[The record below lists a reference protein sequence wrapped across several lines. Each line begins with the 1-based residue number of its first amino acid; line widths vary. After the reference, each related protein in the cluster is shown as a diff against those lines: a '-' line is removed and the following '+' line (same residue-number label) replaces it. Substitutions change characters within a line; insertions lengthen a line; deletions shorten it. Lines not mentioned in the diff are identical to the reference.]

1 MKRLTKRRIFFLLI
15 LALCAPILPRVA
27 QSSPVF
33 GDEPTPPLVPQKI
46 EAPQSIDEVLNDP
59 LFNVDENAS
68 NKDVANAANELYR
81 KFGFFIGSSQSKT
94 FRNAGN
100 INPTESKKR
109 IEESQREM
117 KKAADAFY
125 AKYDAVFTA
134 RLLKIFADESF
145 VNTNG
150 NLANQALYGCLQT
163 LRFQKN
169 REGIAKIHE
178 CALESYQKTKDSD
191 DQPAKEGALRRLVA
205 ADQFYLNPQAEFINE
220 FEILSQAKPS
230 PEELR
235 AQYVKLGD
243 KLAEEIKR
251 DPFLIANCCQVYRV
265 MLKSVDET
273 LALQY
278 RAKFREAIGKDAAL
292 EAFSKVHGHDV
303 RLEDVA
309 IWRDESFDESIFDV
323 PENAEQSVY
332 YRLQQDVKA
341 RINAADNA
349 PIPQAAIDA
358 YKNKGSAALAK
369 IAIRLGELSLTD
381 PNQSAGDYSALRELT
396 LTKESALILKQTI
409 DEETAKPFDEAN
421 ARFLT
426 VARAAIL
433 NFELEEAVKSK
444 DKAAVLKVAERFVDR
459 ADFNSE
465 AARKLVETIRSL
477 AISKNEFASELLDLA
492 LAKAEKSNG
501 DLSTYLRR
509 LIEIKNPPKIPPQAS
524 APIM

>member
-1 MKRLTKRRIFFLLI
+1 MKRLTKRRIFSLLI
-15 LALCAPILPRVA
+15 LALCAPILPHVA

-59 LFNVDENAS
+59 LFKVDENAS
-68 NKDVANAANELYR
+68 DKDVATAACELYR
-81 KFGFFIGSSQSKT
+81 KFDLFVGSSQTKAYQ
-94 FRNAGN
+94 NAEN
-100 INPTESKKR
+100 KNPTERKKQ
-109 IEESQREM
+109 IEESLREI
-117 KKAADAFY
+117 KKATAAFY
-125 AKYDAVFTA
+125 AKYDAVFTG
-134 RLLKIFADESF
+134 RLLKTLADESF
-145 VNTNG
+145 VNANG

-235 AQYVKLGD
+235 ARYVELGD

-251 DPFLIANCCQVYRV
+251 DPFLITNCCALYHIT
-265 MLKSVDET
+265 LKSVDET

-278 RAKFREAIGKDAAL
+278 RAKFREAIGKDAAT
-292 EAFSKVHGHDV
+292 EALSEVYGRKVQ
-303 RLEDVA
+303 LNDVA
-309 IWRDESFDESIFDV
+309 IWRDDSFDESIFDV
-323 PENAEQSVY
+323 PENAKQSDY
-332 YRLQQDVKA
+332 YRLQQEIKT
-341 RINAADNA
+341 RMNAARNA
-349 PIPQAAIDA
+349 PVPQAAIDD
-358 YKNKGSAALAK
+358 YKSKGSAALAK
-369 IAIRLGELSLTD
+369 IALRLGELSLTD
-381 PNQSAGDYSALRELT
+381 PNPNSGSYAELRGLT

-409 DEETAKPFDEAN
+409 EKETAKPYDEAN
-421 ARFLT
+421 AQFLA

-433 NFELEEAVKSK
+433 NFELEEATKSK
-444 DKAAVLKVAERFVDR
+444 DKDAVLQAAERLLDR
-459 ADFNSE
+459 AEFNIE
-465 AARKLVETIRSL
+465 VVWKLVKTIRTL
-477 AISKNEFASELLDLA
+477 VIEKNEFAPELLDLA

-501 DLSTYLRR
+501 ELATCVRSL
-509 LIEIKNPPKIPPQAS
+509 LEIKNPPKIPPQAS